1 MLPPN
6 LMAYWVVR
14 RQIGIPLSDAEKNKE
29 REDLNT
35 MHRMLDIMPK
45 LFMSAA
51 LAGLVLA
58 VFISI
63 ASV

>member
-14 RQIGIPLSDAEKNKE
+14 RQIGIPLSDTEKKKE

-35 MHRMLDIMPK
+35 MYRMLEMMPK

-58 VFISI
+58 IFIGI
-63 ASV
+63 AST